1 MSEAKT
7 SAVGGT
13 KSHRIYLL
21 LKDAILSGRLPA
33 GSKLACENKLAEQH
47 GVSRVTVR
55 RAMEAL

>member
-1 MSEAKT
+1 MSDAQS

-33 GSKLACENKLAEQH
+33 DSKLPGETSWPSSTAFPA
-47 GVSRVTVR
+47 
-55 RAMEAL
+55 

>member
-1 MSEAKT
+1 MSEAQP

-33 GSKLACENKLAEQH
+33 GSKLPGENKLAE
-47 GVSRVTVR
+47 
-55 RAMEAL
+55 